1 MSNTMNDF
9 TQQLRHEIERT
20 SNRNMSIASGDRI
33 LYKEL
38 SYAIV
43 GAAIE
48 VHKCVGPGKLE
59 ACYEAALARELSLR
73 DVPFRTQV
81 PISMTYKEADIGG
94 FFADMIVDEKIIVE
108 LKATDPRR
116 VHKAQL
122 LSYLHWTGLRLGL
135 LINFDVPVL
144 VHGVKRLIY

>member
-1 MSNTMNDF
+1 MNDF
-9 TQQLRHEIERT
+9 TQQLRNEIERT
-20 SNRNMSIASGDRI
+20 SHNASNAPLATSERI

-48 VHKCVGPGKLE
+48 VHKHVGPGKLE
-59 ACYEAALARELSLR
+59 SCYEAALARELSLR
-73 DVPFRTQV
+73 DIPFRTQV
-81 PISMTYKEADIGG
+81 PIPMNYKDADIGG
-94 FFADMIVDEKIIVE
+94 FFADLIVDHKIVVE
-108 LKATDPRR
+108 LKAAEPRR

-122 LSYLHWTGLRLGL
+122 LSYLHWTKLRLGL

-144 VHGVKRLIY
+144 VHGVKRVVY